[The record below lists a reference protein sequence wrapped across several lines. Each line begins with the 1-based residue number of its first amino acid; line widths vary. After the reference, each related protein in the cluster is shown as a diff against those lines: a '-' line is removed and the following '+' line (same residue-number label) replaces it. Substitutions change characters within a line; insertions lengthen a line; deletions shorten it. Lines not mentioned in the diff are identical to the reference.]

1 MSNLNQI
8 LKSNAQLVQSKRLS
22 LNLVC
27 SYNYLS
33 QQYQDFFKSH
43 KITGQQYNV
52 LRILRGQQGNPA
64 NLSTIQERMIHK
76 NSNTTRLVD
85 KLIDKDLVNRKQ
97 CPENRRKIEVLITN
111 KGLELLNTIDP
122 LLDDLEQTFAN
133 NLTEKEQTIL
143 IELLEKLRT

>member
-8 LKSNAQLVQSKRLS
+8 LKSNAHLAKSKRMS

-27 SYNYLS
+27 TYNYLS
-33 QQYQDFFKSH
+33 QHYQDFFKSY

-97 CPENRRKIEVLITN
+97 CPENRRKIEILITS

-122 LLDDLEQTFAN
+122 LLDHLEQKFAD
-133 NLTEKEQTIL
+133 NLSEKEQTTL
-143 IELLEKLRT
+143 ITLLEKLRT